1 VNLEEKH
8 KVTFYI
14 SPELHRQLKIQAALG
29 DEPMS
34 TLAERALGFYLT
46 HPEVIEERLGQTH
59 RLYSCP
65 SCETPVVL
73 RDGDLTVLPTASVA
87 VLEDTPPRLPEE
99 VPVLSLR

>member
-1 VNLEEKH
+1 MNLEEKH
-8 KVTFYI
+8 KVTVYI
-14 SPELHRQLKIQAALG
+14 SPELHRQLKVQAALG

-46 HPEVIEERLGQTH
+46 HPDVIEERLGQTH

-65 SCETPVVL
+65 SCETPVIL
-73 RDGDLTVLPTASVA
+73 RDGDLSVLPTASAA
-87 VLEDTPPRLPEE
+87 VLDDIPGRLTEE